1 MFMEDNL
8 FINGLIDITDKE
20 FKLISNLV
28 YNKFGINL
36 TEKKRSLVVGRLN
49 KLIKGLGLKSFNDY
63 YELVINDATNASLL
77 SLIDRISTNHTF
89 FYREKDH
96 FEYLLNKALPDVVD
110 SIKKKGTKDLRI
122 WCAGCATGEE
132 AYTLAMIINEF
143 IGYQLY
149 DWDVG
154 ILATDIS
161 VTSLEKAQKGEYTV
175 DRIHDLPISYLNKY
189 LKKIDDGSYE
199 VKNILR
205 NILLFKRL
213 NLMNEKFPFKGK
225 FHIIFCRNVMIY
237 FDKETK
243 DNLINRLYE
252 YMHDGGYLFVGHS
265 ESLDRKVCPLI
276 YLQPAVYQKVETICK
291 A

>member
-8 FINGLIDITDKE
+8 LINGLINITDKE
-20 FKLISNLV
+20 FKLISSLV
-28 YNKFGINL
+28 YDKFGINL

-63 YELVINDATNASLL
+63 YELIINDSTNASLL

-96 FEYLLNKALPDVVD
+96 FEYLLNKALPEVVD
-110 SIKKKGTKDLRI
+110 RIKKKGGKELRI

-132 AYTLAMIINEF
+132 AYTLSMILNEF
-143 IGYQLY
+143 ISYQLFE
-149 DWDVG
+149 WDVG

-161 VTSLEKAQKGEYTV
+161 VTSLEKAEKGVYAAE
-175 DRIHDLPISYLNKY
+175 RIQSLPVSYKHKY
-189 LKKIDDGSYE
+189 LIKLDDGTYSAK
-199 VKNILR
+199 KNLR
-205 NILLFKRL
+205 NYLLFRRL
-213 NLMNEKFPFKGK
+213 NFMNGKFPFKGK

-243 DNLINRLYE
+243 DNLVNRFYE
-252 YMHDGGYLFVGHS
+252 YMHEGSYLFVGHS

-276 YLQPAVYQKVETICK
+276 YLLPAVYKKVENL
-291 A
+291 